1 MTNTISN
8 ADTFAAEF
16 KAGFDELPCSRRF
29 TPEQLE
35 VLYGLG
41 YAQAHLEHWDKALPI
56 FTFLSQYGPT
66 RQHYLAG
73 LALCLQ
79 KVRRYDEAINIYSLM
94 LVLFAD
100 RLDPS
105 LRIAEC
111 QLAQGHLADA
121 LNTLRQLDLALADSD
136 PLKTRARALLQHL
149 SVNAVPDGNPGGN

>member
-8 ADTFAAEF
+8 ADIFADEF
-16 KAGFDELPCSRRF
+16 RAGFDELPCSRRF

-41 YAQAHLEHWDKALPI
+41 YAQAQLEQWGKALPI

-111 QLAQGHLADA
+111 QLAQGHAAEALA
-121 LNTLRQLDLALADSD
+121 TLRQLDRALTDNDA
-136 PLKTRARALLQHL
+136 LKTRTRTLLQHL
-149 SVNAVPDGNPGGN
+149 SANAVPSRD

>member
-8 ADTFAAEF
+8 ADAFADKF

-41 YAQAHLEHWDKALPI
+41 YAQAHLEQWDKALPI
-56 FTFLSQYGPT
+56 FAFLSQYGPT

-73 LALCLQ
+73 LAHCLQ

-105 LRIAEC
+105 MRIAEC
-111 QLAQGHLADA
+111 QLAQGQLAEA
-121 LNTLRQLDLALADSD
+121 LTTLRQLDNALPDSD
-136 PLKTRARALLQHL
+136 PLKTRTRTLLQHL
-149 SVNAVPDGNPGGN
+149 NANAMPSGN

>member
-8 ADTFAAEF
+8 ADIFAEEF
-16 KAGFDELPCSRRF
+16 RAGFEELPCSRRF

-41 YAQAHLEHWDKALPI
+41 YAQAQLEQWEKALPI

-79 KVRRYDEAINIYSLM
+79 KLRRYDEAINIYSLM

-111 QLAQGHLADA
+111 QLAQGLVADA
-121 LNTLRQLDLALADSD
+121 MVTLRQLDKALPDD
-136 PLKTRARALLQHL
+136 DRLKTRTRALLQHL
-149 SVNAVPDGNPGGN
+149 STPAETSRA